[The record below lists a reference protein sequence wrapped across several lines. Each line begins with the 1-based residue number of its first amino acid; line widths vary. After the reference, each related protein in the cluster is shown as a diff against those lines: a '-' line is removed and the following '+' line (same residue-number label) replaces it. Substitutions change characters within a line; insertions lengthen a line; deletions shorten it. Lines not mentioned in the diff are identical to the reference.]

1 MLKSTNLNC
10 KTPFFKKGPR
20 KFLKIDYRIQEMVHE
35 STGTLTSAVANIKNG
50 MFYSNGI
57 TLALLHSTL

>member
-1 MLKSTNLNC
+1 
-10 KTPFFKKGPR
+10 
-20 KFLKIDYRIQEMVHE
+20 MVHE

-57 TLALLHSTL
+57 TLALLHSTLWNHNSQHQGSNRGQGP